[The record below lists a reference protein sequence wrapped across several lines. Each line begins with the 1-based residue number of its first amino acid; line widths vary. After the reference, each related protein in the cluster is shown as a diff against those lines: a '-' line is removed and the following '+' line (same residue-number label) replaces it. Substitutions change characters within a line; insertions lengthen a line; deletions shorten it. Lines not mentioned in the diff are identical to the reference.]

1 MSLVTSLS
9 RECEIFDFN
18 VDIDKIDLSLNV
30 LKKLSEKKCDV
41 SKNLNVPEILLGGT
55 QCGKKIE

>member
-9 RECEIFDFN
+9 GECEIFDFN
-18 VDIDKIDLSLNV
+18 VDIDKIDLN
-30 LKKLSEKKCDV
+30 LKSEKICDI
-41 SKNLNVPEILLGGT
+41 SKNLNVPEILLRGT